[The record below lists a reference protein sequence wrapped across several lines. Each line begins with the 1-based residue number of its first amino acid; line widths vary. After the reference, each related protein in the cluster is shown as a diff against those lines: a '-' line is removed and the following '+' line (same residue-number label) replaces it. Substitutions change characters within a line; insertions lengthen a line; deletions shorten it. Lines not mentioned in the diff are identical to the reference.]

1 MFHVKHLYIW
11 RAGRRGATRGVSH
24 CARGDAG
31 AAGGEDAERGNAGR
45 SPSRAKRSGG
55 GGRGATLGAS
65 DAGRHGAASGAKKR
79 PGRSGRPGRSL
90 RFACSLARVRA
101 YAFTA
106 PYFERFSTST
116 AAIISTAPTTSA
128 IHGLP
133 VKPAMM

>member
-11 RAGRRGATRGVSH
+11 RAGRRGALAVAREAQRG
-24 CARGDAG
+24 RRTGKM
-31 AAGGEDAERGNAGR
+31 R
-45 SPSRAKRSGG
+45 S
-55 GGRGATLGAS
+55 GATLGGAQR
-65 DAGRHGAASGAKKR
+65 GRLRAQKKR
-79 PGRSGRPGRSL
+79 PGRGGRPGRSL

>member
-11 RAGRRGATRGVSH
+11 RAGRRGALAVAREAQRGRRTGKMRSGATRG
-24 CARGDAG
+24 A
-31 AAGGEDAERGNAGR
+31 
-45 SPSRAKRSGG
+45 
-55 GGRGATLGAS
+55 
-65 DAGRHGAASGAKKR
+65 
-79 PGRSGRPGRSL
+79 GRPGRSL

>member
-11 RAGRRGATRGVSH
+11 RAGRRGALAV
-24 CARGDAG
+24 AREAQRARRAG
-31 AAGGEDAERGNAGR
+31 
-45 SPSRAKRSGG
+45 
-55 GGRGATLGAS
+55 S
-65 DAGRHGAASGAKKR
+65 DAGRGAAGAASGAKKR
-79 PGRSGRPGRSL
+79 PGRGGRPGRSL

>member
-11 RAGRRGATRGVSH
+11 RAGRRGALAVAREAQRG
-24 CARGDAG
+24 R
-31 AAGGEDAERGNAGR
+31 RT
-45 SPSRAKRSGG
+45 
-55 GGRGATLGAS
+55 GRG
-65 DAGRHGAASGAKKR
+65 
-79 PGRSGRPGRSL
+79 GRPGRSL